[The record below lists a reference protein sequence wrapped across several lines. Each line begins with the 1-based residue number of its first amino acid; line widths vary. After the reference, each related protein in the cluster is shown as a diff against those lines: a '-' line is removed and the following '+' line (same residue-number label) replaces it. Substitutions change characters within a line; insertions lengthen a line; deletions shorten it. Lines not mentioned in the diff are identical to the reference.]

1 MKSRENARPGA
12 HRILWGVASLFAV
25 AGLVMAQGDKEA
37 GKAPKAGGAA
47 VNHYIGAEKCKNCH
61 ASEIKT
67 QYAAWQKSD
76 HAKAFATLSTDAAKK
91 LGKEKGIDDPQKS
104 DKCLK
109 CHETAF
115 GAAADLIKKGFDPTA
130 GVQCESCHGP
140 GEQHM
145 KARMAA
151 AAKGDAGKPDEYH
164 PVPEGEII
172 VKVDQKTCLGCHN
185 SESPSFK
192 PFCYYERT
200 AKIAHLD
207 SRKPHPDAMT
217 CGCTKCE
224 CKDGCKDG
232 CGVAAKDKK

>member
-1 MKSRENARPGA
+1 MTSRPSGRRYS
-12 HRILWGVASLFAV
+12 HRILAGLASLLAV
-25 AGLVMAQGDKEA
+25 AGLVAAQGDKDA
-37 GKAPKAGGAA
+37 GKVPKAATA
-47 VNHYIGAEKCKNCH
+47 NHYIGAEKCKYCH
-61 ASEIKT
+61 ASETKT
-67 QYAAWQKSD
+67 QYAGWQKTD
-76 HAKAFATLSTDAAKK
+76 HAKAFETLGTDAAKK
-91 LGKEKGIDDPQKS
+91 FAKEKGIDDPQKS

-115 GAAADLIKKGFDPTA
+115 GVAADLIKKGFDPKA

-151 AAKGDAGKPDEYH
+151 AAKSDAPKADEYH
-164 PVPEGEII
+164 PVPEGEI
-172 VKVDQKTCLGCHN
+172 VVQVDQKTCLGCHN
-185 SESPSFK
+185 SESPTFK

-200 AKIAHLD
+200 AKIGHLD

-217 CGCTKCE
+217 CGCGKCE
-224 CKDGCKDG
+224 CKDGCKEG